1 MAEQDTKVESQPQA
15 PPPPPPPAP
24 DEHLIGLIEKGGHP
38 NGEKRG

>member
-1 MAEQDTKVESQPQA
+1 MAEQDTKVESPQQA

-24 DEHLIGLIEKGGHP
+24 DEHLIGLIEKGGHH

>member
-1 MAEQDTKVESQPQA
+1 MAEQDTKVESPQA
-15 PPPPPPPAP
+15 PPLPPPPVP